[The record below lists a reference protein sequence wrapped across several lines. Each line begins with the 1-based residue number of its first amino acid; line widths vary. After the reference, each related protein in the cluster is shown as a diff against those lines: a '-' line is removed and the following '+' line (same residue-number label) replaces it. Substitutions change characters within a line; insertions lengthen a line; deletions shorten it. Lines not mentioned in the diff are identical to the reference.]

1 MKTRFKVDNTYSSYL
16 LIIFN
21 VFFSHFFPDEIFN
34 VNVYFASSPTG
45 EVEDEEEA
53 DEDGEDEEE
62 EDEEEEE
69 EEVAKVKV
77 PKMRKRPFKV
87 N

>member
-1 MKTRFKVDNTYSSYL
+1 MKTRFKVDHLYSSYL
-16 LIIFN
+16 TFSLAIFSLIKC
-21 VFFSHFFPDEIFN
+21 FN
-34 VNVYFASSPTG
+34 VNVYFASSPPG

-62 EDEEEEE
+62 EDDEEEE